1 MTTKTNSPLAA
12 FLTWVAPVETRE
24 IRAVVAAFSLFF
36 FMWAGY
42 FAVRPVRE
50 TVAINF
56 IGRENVA
63 DLWLYTALFSILII
77 PAYGTIV
84 ARLRRSVFLPS
95 IYGAVALLFAGV
107 GIAMQTGGMTS
118 VIGKVFYVFISVMNL
133 MLLSMFWSFLL
144 ELFDKGQTKR
154 LFGVIAAGGSAGALA
169 GPFISDVAVGT
180 IGPSGVLYLG
190 AVFFA
195 LAIACQRVLLGVWSQ
210 RTAGTLTE
218 DKPIGGDVFAGVTSI
233 VRSPYLIGIALFI
246 VGISAVSTLLYF
258 EQLRIVEIT
267 FSEQAAQTRAF
278 ARIDWLVQLITVISQ
293 VLLTGRVAKRFGV
306 TALLTA
312 VPLAMV
318 AGFLLLAGAGTFAL
332 FVVVIILRRAG
343 EYAFVRPGREM
354 LWSPLDKETKY
365 KAKNTVDVPVYRGA
379 DYVIAQGQDAIS
391 KAGVS
396 ASHIMVIGA
405 GVAALWAL
413 VGWWLGRRFEGGSPA
428 QQDSASVTV
437 AEQRT

>member
-1 MTTKTNSPLAA
+1 MTRLA
-12 FLTWVAPVETRE
+12 PIEPRET
-24 IRAVVAAFSLFF
+24 RAVVAAFALFF

-84 ARLRRSVFLPS
+84 ARLRRSVFLPA
-95 IYGAVALLFAGV
+95 IYGTVALLFAGV
-107 GIAMQTGGMTS
+107 GLPMQTGGMTPL
-118 VIGKVFYVFISVMNL
+118 IGKVFYVFISVMNL

-144 ELFDKGQTKR
+144 ELFDKVQTKR

-169 GPFISDVAVGT
+169 GPFISDVTVDAVGT
-180 IGPSGVLYLG
+180 SGILYLG
-190 AVFFA
+190 AAMFG
-195 LAIACQRVLLGVWSQ
+195 LAIVCQRVLLGVWTHRSTS
-210 RTAGTLTE
+210 TAPAE
-218 DKPIGGDVFAGVTSI
+218 DRPIGGNVFAGITLI
-233 VRSPYLIGIALFI
+233 ARSPYLIGIALFI

-258 EQLRIVEIT
+258 EQLRIVEVT
-267 FSEQAAQTRAF
+267 FSDAAAQTRAF
-278 ARIDWLVQLITVISQ
+278 ARIDWLVQTITVISQ
-293 VLLTGRVAKRFGV
+293 VFVTGRIATRFGV

-312 VPLAMV
+312 VPLVMV
-318 AGFLLLAGAGTFAL
+318 LGFLVLASSSLFAV
-332 FVVVIILRRAG
+332 FVVVIIVRRAG

-379 DYVIAQGQDAIS
+379 DYVIAQGQNAIS
-391 KAGVS
+391 AAGMS
-396 ASHIMVIGA
+396 ASNIMLIGA
-405 GVAALWAL
+405 GVAGLWAL
-413 VGWWLGRRFEGGSPA
+413 VGWWLGRRFESGAGAERS
-428 QQDSASVTV
+428 SAAV
-437 AEQRT
+437 ARDHAANVAR

>member
-1 MTTKTNSPLAA
+1 MTRLAPIEA
-12 FLTWVAPVETRE
+12 RET
-24 IRAVVAAFSLFF
+24 RAVVAAFSLFF

-50 TVAINF
+50 TVAISY

-84 ARLRRSVFLPS
+84 ARLRRSVFLPA
-95 IYGAVALLFAGV
+95 IYGTVAVLFAGV
-107 GIAMQTGGMTS
+107 GLAMQTGGMTPL
-118 VIGKVFYVFISVMNL
+118 IGKVFYVFISVMNL

-169 GPFISDVAVGT
+169 GPFISDIAVGA
-180 IGPSGVLYLG
+180 IGTSGILYLG
-190 AVFFA
+190 AAMFG
-195 LAIACQRVLLGVWSQ
+195 LAIVCQRVLLGVWSH
-210 RTAGTLTE
+210 RATANGPA
-218 DKPIGGDVFAGVTSI
+218 DDRPIGGNVFAGVTLI
-233 VRSPYLIGIALFI
+233 LRSPYLIGIALFI

-258 EQLRIVEIT
+258 EQLRIVELT
-267 FSEQAAQTRAF
+267 FTEQAAQTRAF
-278 ARIDWLVQLITVISQ
+278 ARIDWLVQTITVISQ
-293 VLLTGRVAKRFGV
+293 VFITGRIATRFGI

-312 VPLAMV
+312 VPLLMV
-318 AGFLLLAGAGTFAL
+318 VGFLVLAGSTGVFAI
-332 FVVVIILRRAG
+332 FVAVIILRRAG

-379 DYVIAQGQDAIS
+379 DYVIAQGQNAIS
-391 KAGVS
+391 AAGMS
-396 ASHIMVIGA
+396 ASSIMMIGA
-405 GVAALWAL
+405 GVAGLWAL
-413 VGWWLGRRFEGGSPA
+413 VGWWLGRRFEGGADA
-428 QQDSASVTV
+428 QRNEAAV
-437 AEQRT
+437 AEQPT

>member
-1 MTTKTNSPLAA
+1 MTTTRNSLLGALLTRLA
-12 FLTWVAPVETRE
+12 PIEPRET
-24 IRAVVAAFSLFF
+24 RAVVAAFSLFF

-84 ARLRRSVFLPS
+84 ARLRRSVFLPA
-95 IYGAVALLFAGV
+95 IYGTVALLFAGV
-107 GIAMQTGGMTS
+107 GLAMQTGGMTS

-169 GPFISDVAVGT
+169 GPFISDIAVDAIGT
-180 IGPSGVLYLG
+180 SGILYLG
-190 AVFFA
+190 AAMFG
-195 LAIACQRVLLGVWSQ
+195 LAIVCQRVLLGVWTHRSA
-210 RTAGTLTE
+210 TTGPAE
-218 DKPIGGDVFAGVTSI
+218 DRPIGGNVFAGITLI
-233 VRSPYLIGIALFI
+233 ARSPYLIGIALFI

-258 EQLRIVEIT
+258 EQLRIVEVT
-267 FSEQAAQTRAF
+267 FSDAAAQTRAF
-278 ARIDWLVQLITVISQ
+278 ARIDWLVQTITVISQ
-293 VLLTGRVAKRFGV
+293 VFITGRIATRFGV

-312 VPLAMV
+312 VPLLMV
-318 AGFLLLAGAGTFAL
+318 LGFLVLASSSVFAV
-332 FVVVIILRRAG
+332 FVAVIILRRAG

-379 DYVIAQGQDAIS
+379 DYVIAQGQNAIS
-391 KAGVS
+391 AAGMS
-396 ASHIMVIGA
+396 ASSIMLVGA
-405 GVAALWAL
+405 GVAGLWAV
-413 VGWWLGRRFEGGSPA
+413 VGWWLGRRFESGDGA
-428 QQDSASVTV
+428 ERSAATV
-437 AEQRT
+437 AELPT